1 MVSQTPAKFGSK
13 RHRGSVDLKVLVC
26 HVISKEHKTKGSS
39 NIVGSPSMM
48 ITIFSSLYSHSHF
61 GSCILIVLVCQE
73 ISLYGQK
80 PIEVWLP

>member
-13 RHRGSVDLKVLVC
+13 RHRGSVDLVC
-26 HVISKEHKTKGSS
+26 HVISIEHKTKGSS

>member
-48 ITIFSSLYSHSHF
+48 IPSFQVYIAIAT
-61 GSCILIVLVCQE
+61 LV
-73 ISLYGQK
+73 
-80 PIEVWLP
+80 VVF